1 VSLWRTPEGDEIVIC
16 DDCGVAADGTR
27 PDLASMVKLSGE
39 QVVGAMPMAEFC
51 NTLILTH
58 EVLDHCPE
66 CTAARSPDQEK
77 LQF

>member
-1 VSLWRTPEGDEIVIC
+1 
-16 DDCGVAADGTR
+16 
-27 PDLASMVKLSGE
+27 MVELSGE